1 MQVSDI
7 VLKCVRFLGK
17 AQIQGASVIEVDHCA
32 TGFFVSTPS
41 IIIGGQFTYF
51 VTAKHVAEAL
61 RDEHVYVMANR
72 RGGGTTIN
80 FGIVENH
87 FWFHPTDK
95 TADVAVAQVAEAEPD
110 ADILPM
116 SETMLLQKPFPKTI
130 GIGSQVF
137 MTGMFSLVSGNPF
150 DLDSAQTIPVEP
162 ILRTGNIAMIPKSQ
176 IQTHYGFSD
185 VYLIE
190 ARSLGGLSG
199 SPVFVRE
206 TVQFPA
212 KFADGRDGLA
222 SAYGDVRLLGMMHG
236 HWDIRESDLNNPTI
250 APELRHGVNI
260 GIGIVVP
267 AEKILETINQP
278 RLVEFRAEANTRYER
293 EAKTSTGPPA
303 AAAKKAL
310 TEAKKTPPME
320 KKNGKR
326 LPRKRKPPGK
336 GE

>member
-7 VLKCVRFLGK
+7 VLKCVGFLGK
-17 AQIQGASVIEVDHCA
+17 AQIQGTSVIEVEHCA

-61 RDEHVYVMANR
+61 RNEDVYVMVNR

-87 FWFHPTDK
+87 FWFHPTDR
-95 TADVAVAQVAEAEPD
+95 TADVAAAQVAEAEPD

-137 MTGMFSLVSGNPF
+137 MTGMFSPVSGNPF
-150 DLDSAQTIPVEP
+150 DREHAQTIPIEP
-162 ILRTGNIAMIPKSQ
+162 ILRTGNIAMIPQSQ
-176 IQTHYGFSD
+176 IQTNYGFAD

-212 KFADGRDGLA
+212 KFPDGRDGLA

-236 HWDIRESDLNNPTI
+236 HWDIRESDH
-250 APELRHGVNI
+250 PELRHGVNM

-293 EAKTSTGPPA
+293 EAKASTGPPVLV
-303 AAAKKAL
+303 AKKSM
-310 TEAKKTPPME
+310 TEGQKTSPREKKTGKGTPAKK
-320 KKNGKR
+320 KAA
-326 LPRKRKPPGK
+326 RKRR
-336 GE
+336 